1 MVVISM
7 MHAQARIAFG
17 EAEMC
22 WPESRT
28 GFAVFLFLCALFQS
42 VGFSS
47 GLCVHN
53 YFLPQYFLRSAL
65 FIQSQTA
72 DRIGCDIAKLLLVLE
87 VAQKKQGN
95 PP

>member
-22 WPESRT
+22 CPKSRT
-28 GFAVFLFLCALFQS
+28 GFAVFLFLFALFQS

-53 YFLPQYFLRSAL
+53 IFSSTSTIFSSFSA
-65 FIQSQTA
+65 FHSITNYRP
-72 DRIGCDIAKLLLVLE
+72 DRL
-87 VAQKKQGN
+87 
-95 PP
+95 

>member
-28 GFAVFLFLCALFQS
+28 GFAVFLF
-42 VGFSS
+42 
-47 GLCVHN
+47 
-53 YFLPQYFLRSAL
+53 SAL
-65 FIQSQTA
+65 SSSQSASLRGFVCTNIFFHNIFFVQCFSFNHKLQTGSVVIL
-72 DRIGCDIAKLLLVLE
+72 R
-87 VAQKKQGN
+87 N
-95 PP
+95 SR